1 MIDLSSYVQR
11 KGNMESN
18 SVIRKRRVK
27 AQQNMVTALCLMC
40 MLFTVCWSVFAAV
53 KEAHKP
59 AVDAKA
65 DKTADTKT
73 EDTSSVAGITIELTE
88 RKQESSAAEDTS
100 SIASQPEDPDD
111 GTHPYTTPK
120 DTADDLGDAVFI
132 GDSRTVGMMNST
144 DKPQA
149 TFLCAV
155 GLNIDTVLT
164 STEIAQGDGSVGTL
178 QQALSSRQYG
188 RVFISFGTN
197 EMGWPYVDTFEEHY
211 TEMVKTIQSYQP
223 NAEIYLIGILPLAES
238 QDTDGDAVNNENAR
252 TFTASI
258 KKVAGELGLH
268 YLDCSEAVAD
278 ENGYLPEEASPD
290 GIHMTADYCL
300 YWQNFIIDNT

>member
-1 MIDLSSYVQR
+1 
-11 KGNMESN
+11 MEHSN
-18 SVIRKRRVK
+18 SAIRKRRVK
-27 AQQNMVTALCLMC
+27 AQQNMVTTLCLAC
-40 MLFTVCWSVFAAV
+40 MVFTVGWSVFAAV
-53 KEAHKP
+53 REAKDH
-59 AVDAKA
+59 AKA
-65 DKTADTKT
+65 AVAEGKVSASSSRTDK
-73 EDTSSVAGITIELTE
+73 S
-88 RKQESSAAEDTS
+88 SSAAEES
-100 SIASQPEDPDD
+100 SREDSSEEAAATDSFEPYYSEDE
-111 GTHPYTTPK
+111 HPYATAK
-120 DTADDLGDAVFI
+120 DTADDLSDAVFI

-149 TFLCAV
+149 TFICAV

-164 STEIAQGDGSVGTL
+164 SGDIVQGDGSVGTL
-178 QQALSSRQYG
+178 QQALSGKDFG
-188 RVFISFGTN
+188 RVYISFGTN
-197 EMGWPYVDTFEEHY
+197 EMGWPYIDVFEEHY

-238 QDTDGDAVNNENAR
+238 QDYDGDAVNNENAR

-258 KKVAGELGLH
+258 EKVADQLGVH

-300 YWQNFIIDNT
+300 YWQNYIIDNT

>member
-1 MIDLSSYVQR
+1 
-11 KGNMESN
+11 MESN

-27 AQQNMVTALCLMC
+27 IQQNMVTAICLGC

-53 KEAHKP
+53 KEARKP

-65 DKTADTKT
+65 NKTASKTDKISVTEVEISSEEEPAESSEAEETSSFAPYYT
-73 EDTSSVAGITIELTE
+73 EDE
-88 RKQESSAAEDTS
+88 
-100 SIASQPEDPDD
+100 
-111 GTHPYTTPK
+111 HPYAVPK
-120 DTADDLGDAVFI
+120 DTADDLSDAVFI

-164 STEIAQGDGSVGTL
+164 STDIAQGDGSVGTL
-178 QQALSSRQYG
+178 EQALSGRQFG

-197 EMGWPYVDTFEEHY
+197 EMGWPYVETFEEHY
-211 TEMVKTIQSYQP
+211 TNMVRTIQSYQP

-238 QDTDGDAVNNENAR
+238 QDSDGDSVNNENAR

-258 KKVAGELGLH
+258 KNVADELGVH
-268 YLDCSEAVAD
+268 YLDCSAAVAD

>member
-1 MIDLSSYVQR
+1 MD
-11 KGNMESN
+11 SN

-27 AQQNMVTALCLMC
+27 AQQNIVTALCLVC
-40 MLFTVCWSVFAAV
+40 MAFALGWSIYAA
-53 KEAHKP
+53 AHDIRKP
-59 AVDAKA
+59 AVKAGADKNTSAKA
-65 DKTADTKT
+65 EESSAVETESIAEAESSAETEDDASSFAPYYT
-73 EDTSSVAGITIELTE
+73 EDT
-88 RKQESSAAEDTS
+88 
-100 SIASQPEDPDD
+100 
-111 GTHPYTTPK
+111 HPYATPS
-120 DTADDLGDAVFI
+120 DTADDLSDAVFI
-132 GDSRTVGMMNST
+132 GDSRTVGMMNSS

-164 STEIAQGDGSVGTL
+164 SGEIAQGDGSVGTL
-178 QQALSSRQYG
+178 QQALSGRDFG

-211 TEMVKTIQSYQP
+211 TDMVKTIQSYQP
-223 NAEIYLIGILPLAES
+223 NAEIYLIGILPLAQS
-238 QDTDGDAVNNENAR
+238 QDYDGDAVNNENAR

-258 KKVAGELGLH
+258 EKVAGELGVH
-268 YLDCSEAVAD
+268 YLDCSAAVAD

-300 YWQNFIIDNT
+300 YWQNYIIDNT

>member
-1 MIDLSSYVQR
+1 
-11 KGNMESN
+11 MESN

-27 AQQNMVTALCLMC
+27 AQQNMITALCLGC
-40 MLFTVCWSVFAAV
+40 MLFTVCWSVFAAI

-59 AVDAKA
+59 AVDTKVE
-65 DKTADTKT
+65 KTAPKIEITSHEAKEKET
-73 EDTSSVAGITIELTE
+73 ETSEAEP
-88 RKQESSAAEDTS
+88 ESSAAEETS
-100 SIASQPEDPDD
+100 SDAPEISD
-111 GTHPYTTPK
+111 GAHPYTVPK
-120 DTADDLGDAVFI
+120 DTADDLSDAVFI
-132 GDSRTVGMMNST
+132 GDSRTVAMMNST

-155 GLNIDTVLT
+155 GLNINTVLT
-164 STEIAQGDGSVGTL
+164 SNEIAQGDGSVGTL
-178 QQALSSRQYG
+178 AQALSSRQFG

-197 EMGWPYVDTFEEHY
+197 EMGWPYVETFEEHY

-223 NAEIYLIGILPLAES
+223 NAEIYLIGILPLSES
-238 QDTDGDAVNNENAR
+238 QDQDGDAVNNENAR
-252 TFTASI
+252 TFSASI
-258 KKVAGELGLH
+258 EKVAGELGLH
-268 YLDCSEAVAD
+268 YLDCSAAVAD